1 LHYNKRENSIKESL
15 VQRTFQHTHPKNQKS
30 ESDDLPQT
38 LLITG
43 GSGMLG
49 ANLAYMMSLD
59 SNDNIHLQYNT
70 HKIEIPGVVSS
81 QADLKERSQL
91 ERLLEEV
98 SPRVIIHCAALT
110 NLDYIEMHPSE
121 ALQVNAGITRDLAV
135 ISGRLGI
142 KLVFIS
148 TDSLFG
154 EVRDKPFHE
163 EEKISPKSIYS
174 YTKALGEQAVLS
186 ACPGSLVIR
195 TCIIGVN
202 AVHKLSLAE
211 WVVQELSL
219 GKHINGF
226 RNIWFTPILCNDL
239 ANALTVA
246 LDNQLGGVYHIA
258 GADSITK
265 YEFACKLARIFE
277 YDEGLIESAD
287 LLETRDQAPR
297 PRTPRL
303 DCHLFA
309 NHTSYVLPVVDETIN
324 RFHSLYKNGYRDMLK
339 SFV

>member
-15 VQRTFQHTHPKNQKS
+15 VQRTFQHTHPKKQIL
-30 ESDDLPQT
+30 EHDDPPQS

-49 ANLAYMMSLD
+49 ANLAYKLSLD

-70 HKIEIPGVVSS
+70 HRIEIPGVVSY
-81 QADLKERSQL
+81 QANLRERTQM

-98 SPRVIIHCAALT
+98 TPSVIIHCAALT

-142 KLVFIS
+142 KLVFTS

-154 EVRDKPFHE
+154 EVREKPFHE
-163 EEKISPKSIYS
+163 EDKISPQSIYS

-202 AVHKLSLAE
+202 AVNKLSLAE
-211 WVVQELSL
+211 WIVQELSL
-219 GKHINGF
+219 GNHIKGY

-239 ANALTVA
+239 ANAMSVA
-246 LDNQLGGVYHIA
+246 LDKKLQGVYHIA

-265 YEFACKLARIFE
+265 YEFACKLARAFE
-277 YDEGLIESAD
+277 YDEGLIESID

-303 DCHLFA
+303 DCHLFTH
-309 NHTSYVLPVVDETIN
+309 HTSYVLPDVDETIN
-324 RFHSLYKNGYRDMLK
+324 HFHSLYKNGYREMLK